1 MTMGWA
7 GFAAVFAGFFLTHSI
22 PVRPCVRARLVGLL
36 GRRGFGLAYSAL
48 SLAMLAVLIRAAGAA
63 PYLPLWYQAG
73 WHRHAAQAGMLAVCL
88 ILAFS
93 IARPNPFSFGGA
105 RDDTFDPHRAG
116 ILRLTRHP
124 ILLAL
129 ALWAGVHLL
138 ANGDL
143 AHVILF
149 GVLGGF
155 AIAGQWLID
164 QRKRRDLGPAH
175 WATLEASRRAGP
187 RLQPPLSRRG
197 AILRGLLGLAAFAAL
212 ILAHPYV
219 IGVAVV

>member
-1 MTMGWA
+1 MGWA
-7 GFAAVFAGFFLTHSI
+7 GFAAVFAGFFLTHSV
-22 PVRPCVRARLVGLL
+22 PVRPGVKARLVGLL

-48 SLAMLAVLIRAAGAA
+48 SLAMLVVLIRAAGAA
-63 PYLPLWYQAG
+63 PHLPLWYQAG
-73 WHRHAAQAGMLAVCL
+73 WHRHVAHAGMLAVCL

-105 RDDTFDPHRAG
+105 RNDNFDPRRAG
-116 ILRLTRHP
+116 IVRWTRHP

-138 ANGDL
+138 PNGDL

-155 AIAGQWLID
+155 AVAGQALID
-164 QRKRRDLGPAH
+164 RRKRRELGPSC
-175 WATLEASRRAGP
+175 WAALEEARAAAP
-187 RLQPPLSRRG
+187 RIQRPLCWRG
-197 AILRGLLGLAAFAAL
+197 VILRGVLGLAAFVAL

-219 IGVAVV
+219 IGVPAN

>member
-1 MTMGWA
+1 MGWT
-7 GFAAVFAGFFLTHSI
+7 GFAAVFAGFFLTHSV
-22 PVRPCVRARLVGLL
+22 PVRPGAKARLVGLL
-36 GRRGFGLAYSAL
+36 GSRGFGLAYSAL
-48 SLAMLAVLIRAAGAA
+48 SLAMLTVLIRAAGAA
-63 PYLPLWYQAG
+63 PHLPLWYQAG
-73 WHRHAAQAGMLAVCL
+73 WHRHVAQAGMLTVCL

-105 RDDTFDPHRAG
+105 RNDTFDPHRAG
-116 ILRLTRHP
+116 IVRWTRHP

-143 AHVILF
+143 AHLILF

-164 QRKRRDLGPAH
+164 RRKRRDLGPAH
-175 WATLEASRRAGP
+175 WAALEAARKAAP
-187 RLQPPLSRRG
+187 RLQPHVSWRG
-197 AILRGLLGLAAFAAL
+197 AILRGLAGLFAFAAL
-212 ILAHPYV
+212 VLAHPHV

>member
-1 MTMGWA
+1 MGWA

-22 PVRPCVRARLVGLL
+22 PVRPAVKARLVGML
-36 GRRGFGLAYSAL
+36 GPRGFGLAYSAL
-48 SLAMLAVLIRAAGAA
+48 SLAMLTVLIRAAGAA
-63 PYLPLWYQAG
+63 PDLQLWYQMG
-73 WHRHAAQAGMLAVCL
+73 WHRHVAHLGMLAVCL

-105 RDDTFDPHRAG
+105 GNDTFDPDRAG
-116 ILRLTRHP
+116 LVRWTRHP

-138 ANGDL
+138 PNGDL

-149 GVLGGF
+149 AVLGGF
-155 AIAGQWLID
+155 AIAGRTLID
-164 QRKRRDLGPAH
+164 RRKRRDLGLSH
-175 WATLEASRRAGP
+175 WSRLEAARKAAP
-187 RLQPPLSRRG
+187 RFQKPLSWRG
-197 AILRGLLGLAAFAAL
+197 VILRSLVGLVVFTAL

-219 IGVAVV
+219 IGVPAL

>member
-7 GFAAVFAGFFLTHSI
+7 GFAAILAGFFLTHSI
-22 PVRPCVRARLVGLL
+22 PVRPGVKARLVGLL
-36 GRRGFGLAYSAL
+36 GSRGFGLAYSAL
-48 SLAMLAVLIRAAGAA
+48 SLAMLTILVRAADAA
-63 PYLPLWYQAG
+63 PHLPLWHQMG
-73 WHRHAAQAGMLAVCL
+73 WHRHVAHAGMLTVCV

-93 IARPNPFSFGGA
+93 VARPNPFSFGGA
-105 RDDTFDPHRAG
+105 GNAGFDPHRAG
-116 ILRLTRHP
+116 IVRWSRHP

-143 AHVILF
+143 AHVIMF

-155 AIAGQWLID
+155 AVAGQALID
-164 QRKRRDLGPAH
+164 RRKRRELGPSF
-175 WATLEASRRAGP
+175 WAGLEDARTAAP
-187 RLQPPLSRRG
+187 RLQRPLCWRG
-197 AILRGLLGLAAFAAL
+197 VILRGLLSLAAFVAL

-219 IGVAVV
+219 IGVPVY

>member
-1 MTMGWA
+1 MGWA

-22 PVRPCVRARLVGLL
+22 PVRPAVKARLVGML
-36 GRRGFGLAYSAL
+36 GPRGFGLAYSAL
-48 SLAMLAVLIRAAGAA
+48 SLAMLTVLIRAAGAA
-63 PYLPLWYQAG
+63 PALQLWYQMG
-73 WHRHAAQAGMLAVCL
+73 WHRHVAHLGMLAVCL

-105 RDDTFDPHRAG
+105 GNDTFDPDRAG
-116 ILRLTRHP
+116 LVRWTRHP

-138 ANGDL
+138 PNGDL

-149 GVLGGF
+149 AVLGGF
-155 AIAGQWLID
+155 AIAGQALID
-164 QRKRRDLGPAH
+164 RRKRRDLGAAH
-175 WATLEASRRAGP
+175 WAARESARTAAP
-187 RLQPPLSRRG
+187 RLQRPLSRRG
-197 AILRGLLGLAAFAAL
+197 AILRGLVGLVAFAAL
-212 ILAHPYV
+212 ILAHPHV